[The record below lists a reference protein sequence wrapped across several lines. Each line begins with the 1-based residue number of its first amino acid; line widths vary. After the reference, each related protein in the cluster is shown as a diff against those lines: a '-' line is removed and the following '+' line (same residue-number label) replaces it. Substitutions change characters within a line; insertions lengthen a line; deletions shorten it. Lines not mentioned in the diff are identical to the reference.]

1 MLPRSYVALDGGTQV
16 TTTYSSPFQPLL
28 EQESEA
34 PDRFQPET
42 PFLDTRFR
50 SEAWYT
56 GEQHESSSQSEQQ
69 YTPRVETPF
78 LTEYLGEAPVNA
90 EAVALEQTLQELF
103 DRDFNEA
110 VSNFAMEAA
119 AQAEQFSFTSGET
132 GAPQMLTEWLEP
144 LRRATEALFETVG
157 EAATKQQLETMGE
170 TELEAFL
177 QAYAPPPNNLAPE
190 FEEFFGKVFNKIK
203 SIVRT
208 GVNLAKKGIGALGK
222 LAMPIGIILKKLGGL
237 VRPLLNRVIKFALN
251 KLPASLRPAADL
263 LGRRLGIIRES
274 ETQETG
280 EAPTTQ
286 ETESI
291 PQEFDAA
298 VATLF
303 FARDEAESQA
313 FLAEAAAETPQEADI
328 SAIGEADTARERF
341 VAQFSQLAAG
351 ENAGPVVQ
359 QFIPA
364 ILPVLRIALTVVG
377 RQRVVNFLAGYV
389 AKLIQP
395 YVGPQAATALSR
407 ALVDVGLRLIT
418 LEAEEEAPSQTAARA
433 IVATLE
439 DTIQRVSEFGFDHFD
454 RLDESLEQQQ
464 LLEAVTNE
472 AFFEATIAHFPS
484 QLLDAQRLEDREM
497 MLETGSQPGV
507 WAYRP
512 RPRYKKYTRIY
523 EITITPQIASQVS
536 SFGAIRLDAFLRTRN
551 VRLPV
556 KARVHLFQAIPG
568 TTLSRIALLEKRTP
582 GLGSGA
588 QSAWS
593 QIHPLTEQVSGL
605 LLSEPGLG
613 KNVEARFLESRNM
626 IAVGQRFYYLELPHS
641 GGGVVTPTKGDRPS
655 EVNLTIDLR
664 ASQVRVAAFLSEPDA
679 QKIVAAGP
687 AVGNQ
692 VALSLIGGLASG
704 AINSV
709 RTGVSRHVTILREAN
724 GELQGEDFWQAIAS
738 EVGKKIL
745 VWFLEELA
753 KALLSLLKA
762 ALIRYLNSRLAEFTT
777 AARNPLYGVTLV
789 FTYSHPGLRIWHAI
803 LAGRLPNWG
812 DARAAAKALQFPSVN
827 VYPGFRRP

>member
-1 MLPRSYVALDGGTQV
+1 VA
-16 TTTYSSPFQPLL
+16 TTYSSPFQPL
-28 EQESEA
+28 QENDSEA
-34 PDRFQPET
+34 HDRFQPET

-56 GEQHESSSQSEQQ
+56 GEQNESSSQSEQQ

-110 VSNFAMEAA
+110 VSNLALEAA

-132 GAPQMLTEWLEP
+132 GAQQMLSEWLEP
-144 LRRATEALFETVG
+144 LRRATETLFETVG
-157 EAATKQQLETMGE
+157 EASTQQQLETMSE
-170 TELEAFL
+170 AQLESFL
-177 QAYAPPPNNLAPE
+177 QTYAPSPNNLAPE
-190 FEEFFGKVFNKIK
+190 FEEFLGKVFKKIK
-203 SIVRT
+203 SVVRT
-208 GVNLAKKGIGALGK
+208 GVNLAKKGLGALGK
-222 LAMPIGIILKKLGGL
+222 LVMPIGIILKKLGGL

-251 KLPASLRPAADL
+251 KLPASLRPAADM
-263 LGRRLGIIRES
+263 LGRRLGIIREF

-286 ETESI
+286 EVESI
-291 PQEFDAA
+291 PQEFDVA
-298 VATLF
+298 VAGLLC
-303 FARDEAESQA
+303 AGNEVESQV
-313 FLAEAAAETPQEADI
+313 FLAEAVAEMPQETDV
-328 SAIGEADTARERF
+328 SAIGEADAARERF

-407 ALVDVGLRLIT
+407 ALVNVGLRLIT
-418 LEAEEEAPSQTAARA
+418 LETEEEAPSQTAARSV
-433 IVATLE
+433 VATLE
-439 DTIQRVSEFGFDHFD
+439 DTIQRVAEFGFEHFD

-464 LLEAVTNE
+464 LLEAITNE

-484 QLLDAQRLEDREM
+484 QLLDSQRLEDREL
-497 MLETGSQPGV
+497 MLETGGQSGV

-512 RPRYKKYTRIY
+512 KPRYKKYTRIY
-523 EITITPQIASQVS
+523 EITITPQIASHVR
-536 SFGAIRLDAFLRTRN
+536 SFGAIRLDAFLRSQN

-556 KARVHLFQAIPG
+556 KARVHLFEAIPG

-588 QSAWS
+588 QSVWS
-593 QIHPLTEQVSGL
+593 KIHPLTQQVSGL

-613 KNVEARFLESRNM
+613 KNVDARFLESRIN
-626 IAVGQRFYYLELPHS
+626 IAVGQRFYYLELPS
-641 GGGVVTPTKGDRPS
+641 SRGGVIPSPSRPS
-655 EVNLTIDLR
+655 EVNLTIDLP
-664 ASQVRVAAFLSEPDA
+664 ASQVRIAAFLSEPDA

-692 VALSLIGGLASG
+692 VALTLIGGLASG

-709 RTGVSRHVTILREAN
+709 RTGVSRHVNIVREAT

-738 EVGKKIL
+738 EAGKKIL

-777 AARNPLYGVTLV
+777 AARNPAYGVTLV

-803 LAGRLPNWG
+803 LAGRLPNWS
-812 DARAAAKALQFPSVN
+812 DARAAAKALQLPSVN
-827 VYPGFRRP
+827 VYHGFRRP

>member
-1 MLPRSYVALDGGTQV
+1 V
-16 TTTYSSPFQPLL
+16 TTATTAYSSPFQPLQ
-28 EQESEA
+28 EQEDEG

-42 PFLDTRFR
+42 PFLNTRFS
-50 SEAWYT
+50 SEAWST
-56 GEQHESSSQSEQQ
+56 GEQAEASSQTELQ

-78 LTEYLGEAPVNA
+78 LTEYLGEAPVNS

-103 DRDFNEA
+103 NRDFNEA
-110 VSNFAMEAA
+110 VSNLAMEAA
-119 AQAEQFSFTSGET
+119 AQAEQYSFTSGET
-132 GAPQMLTEWLEP
+132 GAQQMLTEWLDP

-157 EAATKQQLETMGE
+157 EAATQQQLEAMGE
-170 TELEAFL
+170 TELEAFF
-177 QAYAPPPNNLAPE
+177 QAHSPPPNNLAPE
-190 FEEFFGKVFNKIK
+190 FEEFFGKAFDKIK
-203 SIVRT
+203 SVVRT

-222 LAMPIGIILKKLGGL
+222 LVPIGIILKKLGGL

-263 LGRRLGIIRES
+263 LGRRLGIIREF

-286 ETESI
+286 EAESI

-298 VATLF
+298 VASLLL
-303 FARDEAESQA
+303 ARDETEGQA
-313 FLAEAAAETPQEADI
+313 FLAEAAAETPQETDV
-328 SAIGEADTARERF
+328 SAIGEADAARERF

-418 LEAEEEAPSQTAARA
+418 LEAEEESPSQTAARSV
-433 IVATLE
+433 VATLE
-439 DTIQRVSEFGFDHFD
+439 DTIQRVAEYGFEHFD
-454 RLDESLEQQQ
+454 RLDESLEQQH
-464 LLEAVTNE
+464 LLEAITNE

-497 MLETGSQPGV
+497 MFETGSPPGV

-523 EITITPQIASQVS
+523 DVTITPQIASQVR
-536 SFGAIRLDAFLRTRN
+536 SFGATRLDAFLRSQN
-551 VRLPV
+551 VRLPIR
-556 KARVHLFQAIPG
+556 ARVHLFQAIPG

-593 QIHPLTEQVSGL
+593 KIHPLTEQASGL
-605 LLSEPGLG
+605 LLSEPRLG
-613 KNVEARFLESRNM
+613 KTVEARFLESRNM

-641 GGGVVTPTKGDRPS
+641 GGGVITAPKGARPS

-664 ASQVRVAAFLSEPDA
+664 TSQIRIAAFLSEPDA

-687 AVGNQ
+687 VVGSQ
-692 VALSLIGGLASG
+692 VALVLISGLAAG
-704 AINSV
+704 AVNSV

-745 VWFLEELA
+745 VWFLAELA
-753 KALLSLLKA
+753 KALLTLLKA
-762 ALIRYLNSRLAEFTT
+762 ALIRYLNTRLAEFTA
-777 AARNPLYGVTLV
+777 AARNPSYGVTLV
-789 FTYSHPGLRIWHAI
+789 FTYGHPGLRVWHAI
-803 LAGRLPNWG
+803 LAGRLPDWG
-812 DARAAAKALQFPSVN
+812 DARAAAKALQFPTIN